1 MIKTSLTSASGIF
14 LDFAALG
21 LAPRM
26 LWQAGHGGLLTVSI
40 TAQPRGKNEA
50 YAMVAQKRTTLR
62 RYIYQ
67 GDPLL
72 APPPP
77 ELAAILERYRGQP
90 DALITVLEEI
100 QDHYG
105 YLPPQGLQYTA
116 HELGFP
122 LSRVYGVATFYNLF
136 QLHPPGRYLVRICK
150 GTACHVNRAATIL
163 ARVQEQLRIG
173 EDETTPNGL
182 FTLQTVSCMGACS
195 LAPVLVVNDHTYGR
209 MTPEKAVATLAALQ
223 AEATGKEGQ

>member
-1 MIKTSLTSASGIF
+1 MG
-14 LDFAALG
+14 DQQ
-21 LAPRM
+21 P
-26 LWQAGHGGLLTVSI
+26 
-40 TAQPRGKNEA
+40 TA
-50 YAMVAQKRTTLR
+50 LR

-105 YLPPQGLQYTA
+105 YLPQQGLQYTA

-136 QLHPPGRYLVRICK
+136 QLSPPGRYVVRICK
-150 GTACHVNRAATIL
+150 GTACHVNRSSEIL
-163 ARVQEQLRIG
+163 TRVQVQLGIG
-173 EDETTPNGL
+173 EDETTPDGL
-182 FTLQTVSCMGACS
+182 LTLQTVACMGACS
-195 LAPVLVVNDHTYGR
+195 LAPVMVINDRTYGR
-209 MTPEKAVATLAALQ
+209 MTPEKACTALAALQ
-223 AEATGKEGQ
+223 AEASGEGTR